1 MDKIRDDLIAIDPTD
16 TAAFDQSAQAY
27 LNTGLSQY
35 NALIAEI
42 KAKYSG
48 TPVGATESI
57 FAYMSPALGLN
68 LITPA
73 SYMNAVSEGTDISAA
88 DEATVRAANC
98 PKADQD
104 TGLQ

>member
-1 MDKIRDDLIAIDPTD
+1 MDKLLANPSASRQELNVGDFFGKVDGDKPQMWYNPTYVKTIVNKIRDDLIAIDPAD

-35 NALIAEI
+35 DALIADI

-57 FAYMSPALGLN
+57 FA
-68 LITPA
+68 
-73 SYMNAVSEGTDISAA
+73 
-88 DEATVRAANC
+88 
-98 PKADQD
+98 
-104 TGLQ
+104 